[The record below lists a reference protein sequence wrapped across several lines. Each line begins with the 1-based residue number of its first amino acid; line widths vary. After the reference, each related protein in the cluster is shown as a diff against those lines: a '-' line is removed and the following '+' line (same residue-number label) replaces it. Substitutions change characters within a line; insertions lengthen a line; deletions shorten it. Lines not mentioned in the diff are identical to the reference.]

1 MRNSGLTEIPS
12 RFFSSLIKLVML
24 DLGENPITQLPNQ
37 FSVGLTNTHVLY
49 LDHCLLDFPADVD
62 YDYQPFRGM
71 KTLSMLFLSK
81 NSISQFTPNLMVNLT
96 QLSALHLNGNQLH
109 TWEFGMTAY
118 MPPYA
123 AIAVSNNKI
132 QFLPN
137 QTFEEFSRIEAVD
150 LSDNALIC
158 NCQVIS
164 LLFWQVEK
172 RKSLNYFI
180 LLLLTTC
187 LFSDCYGVLCFC
199 VASQMVSKI

>member
-1 MRNSGLTEIPS
+1 
-12 RFFSSLIKLVML
+12 
-24 DLGENPITQLPNQ
+24 
-37 FSVGLTNTHVLY
+37 
-49 LDHCLLDFPADVD
+49 
-62 YDYQPFRGM
+62 
-71 KTLSMLFLSK
+71 
-81 NSISQFTPNLMVNLT
+81 
-96 QLSALHLNGNQLH
+96 
-109 TWEFGMTAY
+109 MTAY

-164 LLFWQVEK
+164 LLFWQAEK
-172 RKSLNYFI
+172 RKSLNDFI
-180 LLLLTTC
+180 LPLLTTC

-199 VASQMVSKI
+199 VASQMVSKIE